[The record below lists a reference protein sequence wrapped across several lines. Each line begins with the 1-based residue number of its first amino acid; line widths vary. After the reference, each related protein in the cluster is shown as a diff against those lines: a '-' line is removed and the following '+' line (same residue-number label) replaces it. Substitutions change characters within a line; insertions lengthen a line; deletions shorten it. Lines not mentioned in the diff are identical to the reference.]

1 MKITV
6 LGCGSSG
13 GCPLIGNDWGQ
24 CDPAEPR
31 NRRTRVSL
39 YIEAE
44 GQGIIID
51 TSPDMREQL
60 LRENIKHVTAV
71 LYTHAHADH
80 CHGIDDLRSINWMMH
95 EPVRVYADPMT
106 MADLEMRFHYIFK
119 MSEAKPDTYYVPRIL
134 PHIINGPFDIGAQKV
149 IPFEQDHGKTESWG
163 FRVGVFAYTT
173 DAKSLNEEAFRI
185 LSGVKVWVVDCV
197 REREHPTH
205 SHLEQTLAWID
216 RVKPQQAFLTHMD
229 TSLDYHTLCAKLPKG
244 VLPAYDGLQIEC

>member
-31 NRRTRVSL
+31 NRRTRVSV
-39 YIEAE
+39 YVETE

-60 LRENIKHVTAV
+60 LRENIRHVTAV

-80 CHGIDDLRSINWMMH
+80 CHGADDLRSVNWMMKG
-95 EPVRVYADPMT
+95 PINVYAT
-106 MADLEMRFHYIFK
+106 AETTAELEKRFDYIFRLAAI
-119 MSEAKPDTYYVPRIL
+119 EPDKFYVPRIV
-134 PHIINGPFDIGAQKV
+134 PHLINGPFDVGTQHIVPFAQG
-149 IPFEQDHGKTESWG
+149 HGKMTSWG
-163 FRVGVFAYTT
+163 FRMGNFAYTT
-173 DAKSLNEEAFRI
+173 DAKSLNEEAFTALAGI
-185 LSGVKVWVVDCV
+185 KVWIVDCV

-205 SHLEQTLAWID
+205 SHLAQTLAWIE
-216 RVKPQQAFLTHMD
+216 RVKPERAYLTHMD
-229 TSLDYHTLCAKLPKG
+229 TSMDYQTLCAQLPAG
-244 VLPAYDGLQIEC
+244 VLPAHDGLVIEC